1 LQTLLTDSTQASQTV
16 GSFIIGNWP
25 VYASFQNRQMYC
37 IKAEHS
43 LSDHSVRLGREF
55 FDLSG
60 KRDFLDVTFA
70 VTRLDVGFPGVL
82 PSSTTRLLDAIL
94 PCGYKILSSTKGK
107 ITMFNDLELYV
118 AVGSVGERLY
128 FYTEEVLK
136 KPSRLILANGWL
148 QKIRKL
154 QTNLTQKLPRKQ
166 AYKNITKPFAHRG

>member
-1 LQTLLTDSTQASQTV
+1 MLHSKIDRC
-16 GSFIIGNWP
+16 I
-25 VYASFQNRQMYC
+25 VYVC
-37 IKAEHS
+37 IAEHS

-70 VTRLDVGFPGVL
+70 VSRLDVGFPGVL
-82 PSSTTRLLDAIL
+82 PSSTTRLLDTMA
-94 PCGYKILSSTKGK
+94 CGYKILSSTKGK

-136 KPSRLILANGWL
+136 KPSRLILANERL
-148 QKIRKL
+148 QKTRKL